1 MRFSY
6 TMFSFVGSICCCCC
20 GGGCCCCWRIGLEK
34 ALLNPG
40 EEGFEKYPD
49 EFGDI
54 IGDVEDDG
62 EVLKNVGE
70 DPSLAL
76 CWELLNNGLVDFEHE
91 DDDDE
96 KEDSWRWGGVGGFDL

>member
-1 MRFSY
+1 M
-6 TMFSFVGSICCCCC
+6 
-20 GGGCCCCWRIGLEK
+20 
-34 ALLNPG
+34 NPG

-76 CWELLNNGLVDFEHE
+76 C
-91 DDDDE
+91 
-96 KEDSWRWGGVGGFDL
+96 